1 MYDIFDKQLLLFNF
15 PGFLV
20 YCQVPLAK
28 PSFDELCNHFEEFIT
43 KEYGKDTAKEMWD
56 LVEFDHFLGLTQNY
70 SLGSDALVEFFRAV
84 EMQIDSGAWQRNF
97 KIMLD
102 KESKQV
108 RLY

>member
-56 LVEFDHFLGLTQNY
+56 LVEFDHFLGLSRNF
-70 SLGSDALVEFFRAV
+70 SLGSDVLVEFFRGV